1 MECSRPGQQKRH
13 KACASRLGLVL
24 NEVLD
29 VFRKI
34 MVATDGSETSMLTA
48 KLAISL
54 AKLAGGRVYAI
65 YVVDI
70 YRLAQLPGYTTLP
83 GISERLMAL
92 MFKEGEEATSEIGEM
107 ASHAGVPFEKIV
119 AEGNPGEEILR
130 RSVES
135 GIDLLVMGRIGRTG
149 LEKIM
154 LGSVAEKV
162 VRHSRVPILI
172 VPGKRGSK
180 IK

>member
-1 MECSRPGQQKRH
+1 
-13 KACASRLGLVL
+13 
-24 NEVLD
+24 
-29 VFRKI
+29 VFKKI
-34 MVATDGSETSMLTA
+34 MIATDGSETSMRTA
-48 KLAISL
+48 KLAIGL
-54 AKLAGGRVYAI
+54 ARLAAGGVTAI

-83 GISERLMAL
+83 GFSEKLMGL

-107 ASHAGVPFEKIV
+107 ASDAGVPFEKIV

-130 RSVES
+130 RSRES
-135 GIDLLVMGRIGRTG
+135 GTDLLVMGSIGRTG

-162 VRHSRVPILI
+162 VRHSKVPVLI
-172 VPGKRGSK
+172 VPGKSDLK
-180 IK
+180 ILKK